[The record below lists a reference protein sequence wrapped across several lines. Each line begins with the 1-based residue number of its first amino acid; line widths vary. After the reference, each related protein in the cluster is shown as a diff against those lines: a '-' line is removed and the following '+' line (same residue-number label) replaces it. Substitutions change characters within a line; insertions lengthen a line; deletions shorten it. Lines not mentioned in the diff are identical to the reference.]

1 MAQHPYGGQRT
12 AFRRKSVLS
21 FHMRQGLS
29 NASAT
34 ALYNPESPAITT
46 VRAYCVP
53 VSGMSPTSTVKLPPQ
68 CNQLSMLDLEEA
80 SLSILATLVS
90 FAMLRI

>member
-1 MAQHPYGGQRT
+1 MDSASLLFKSWSLDSMVMAPLLHT
-12 AFRRKSVLS
+12 
-21 FHMRQGLS
+21 
-29 NASAT
+29 
-34 ALYNPESPAITT
+34 ITT
-46 VRAYCVP
+46 VRVYCVP

-68 CNQLSMLDLEEA
+68 SNQLSMLDLEEA

>member
-1 MAQHPYGGQRT
+1 MDSASFLFKSWSLDSMVMAP
-12 AFRRKSVLS
+12 L
-21 FHMRQGLS
+21 FH
-29 NASAT
+29 T
-34 ALYNPESPAITT
+34 ITT

-68 CNQLSMLDLEEA
+68 SNQLSKLDLEEA